1 MQAEETPDREP
12 EEPQKDHH
20 FGTPVVRE
28 ARPAQGTDDERDD
41 EDDAGAEQR
50 QAQERELAFQRRWEN
65 VQTAFLA
72 RGRSAP
78 QARLR
83 D

>member
-1 MQAEETPDREP
+1 MQTEETPDRRP

-41 EDDAGAEQR
+41 EDDAACAEQR
-50 QAQERELAFQRRWEN
+50 QAPEREMASGTRRR
-65 VQTAFLA
+65 QP
-72 RGRSAP
+72 SAP
-78 QARLR
+78 RMASGPARR
-83 D
+83 